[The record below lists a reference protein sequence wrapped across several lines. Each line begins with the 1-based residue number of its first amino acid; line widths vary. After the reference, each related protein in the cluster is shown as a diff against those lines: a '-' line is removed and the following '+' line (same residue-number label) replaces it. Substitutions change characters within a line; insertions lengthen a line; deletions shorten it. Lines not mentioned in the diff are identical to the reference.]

1 MNLIINLNEILG
13 GKFRFYLK
21 EEYRISIFNQL
32 KTKFKDWRVIAGILN
47 LNPRHLFGLRRGWEY
62 REGKKKLFYLS
73 SEILTKILELARIEP
88 EEAQKN
94 IEIIKTGQSGNRE
107 PVQLPFKVNL
117 DNESLFSIKRA
128 LGEYIF
134 IKYFKSIIN
143 LNNLDKKLIIEN
155 DYVVLK
161 IESDLKKEFPKKIV
175 FDEIFA
181 KEFGKWIGDRCGG
194 DRRVEVSNKEYKF
207 IEDFKNFLEKRLNQ
221 KDVKIILTHKP
232 GIILPENL
240 KNKANKIECCK
251 TQYSDY
257 SYRVGLPQRE
267 LRQLVF
273 GFFEDNLFNILYNS
287 KSSVRYAFYAG
298 LFEAEGSVIK
308 NSNNLAISYGFNL
321 NKTKTNDKILN
332 LVKKVVNLCYLLELD
347 GFRPRISRKIS
358 KKSNTLK
365 YDIILLNSHKNRE
378 QEVRFIKRT
387 IYSFL
392 THPNKI
398 KSINELEE
406 RLPRKKIV
414 KENVKEAFLEKP
426 LVKTEERKS
435 LQPEVN
441 IGLVGHY

>member
-1 MNLIINLNEILG
+1 M
-13 GKFRFYLK
+13 
-21 EEYRISIFNQL
+21 
-32 KTKFKDWRVIAGILN
+32 
-47 LNPRHLFGLRRGWEY
+47 
-62 REGKKKLFYLS
+62 
-73 SEILTKILELARIEP
+73 
-88 EEAQKN
+88 
-94 IEIIKTGQSGNRE
+94 
-107 PVQLPFKVNL
+107 
-117 DNESLFSIKRA
+117 
-128 LGEYIF
+128 
-134 IKYFKSIIN
+134 
-143 LNNLDKKLIIEN
+143 
-155 DYVVLK
+155 
-161 IESDLKKEFPKKIV
+161 
-175 FDEIFA
+175 
-181 KEFGKWIGDRCGG
+181 
-194 DRRVEVSNKEYKF
+194 
-207 IEDFKNFLEKRLNQ
+207 
-221 KDVKIILTHKP
+221 
-232 GIILPENL
+232 
-240 KNKANKIECCK
+240 
-251 TQYSDY
+251 
-257 SYRVGLPQRE
+257 
-267 LRQLVF
+267 
-273 GFFEDNLFNILYNS
+273 YNS